1 MHTSFSSWLLPYFP
15 SFGLKRT
22 NKPSIFKFSEEC
34 FPSSW
39 FLNAFKWK
47 KELKIGCCLG
57 DLQAL
62 WNYCFSASWTQW
74 LTVPPP
80 DSQLVGLGWDS
91 AVQYYLSLFFFM
103 SFTTEWKLELI
114 FHGLVVLHSYSVPAE
129 FMHFANNIYSPFSFS
144 TPGLYGI
151 LVFMLLAL
159 PHICLTLIRSD
170 QLAKLEYKK
179 AFCRWGPVVIS
190 NWCIVWE
197 PNPICPLAVGP
208 AAPYPPHRGRF
219 FSLGII
225 DSLAW

>member
-1 MHTSFSSWLLPYFP
+1 ME
-15 SFGLKRT
+15 KRT
-22 NKPSIFKFSEEC
+22 ENRLLFGWFASSLKLLFFC
-34 FPSSW
+34 FVDSV
-39 FLNAFKWK
+39 
-47 KELKIGCCLG
+47 I
-57 DLQAL
+57 D
-62 WNYCFSASWTQW
+62 SASPRQPTCW
-74 LTVPPP
+74 L
-80 DSQLVGLGWDS
+80 GLGQCCS
-91 AVQYYLSLFFFM
+91 ILLESFFFM